1 MPNAQPSIVIERC
14 TEAHIDGLTALYS
27 EPSVAA
33 QTLQLPYQSP
43 ELWRKRVALGQDNE
57 GRVALVALHQ
67 GLVIG
72 NCSLNQV
79 ARVRRAHCADVAMGV
94 SPSWQGQGIGSR
106 LLAAVLEVADNW
118 MNLRRVEL
126 TVYVDNQ
133 AAIALYQKFGFETEG
148 RLRDYAIRGG
158 QFVDVLSMA
167 RLRRCA

>member
-1 MPNAQPSIVIERC
+1 MPDAQPSIVIERC
-14 TEAHIDGLTALYS
+14 TEAHIDGLAALYS

-33 QTLQLPYQSP
+33 QTLLLPYQSR
-43 ELWRKRVALGQDNE
+43 ELWRKRVGLGQENE
-57 GRVALVALHQ
+57 GLVALVALHQ
-67 GLVIG
+67 GSVIG
-72 NCSLNQV
+72 SCSLSQV

-94 SPSWQGQGIGSR
+94 SPAWQRQGVGSR

-126 TVYVDNQ
+126 TVYADNQ

-148 RLRDYAIRGG
+148 QLRDYAVRGG

-167 RLRRCA
+167 RLRR